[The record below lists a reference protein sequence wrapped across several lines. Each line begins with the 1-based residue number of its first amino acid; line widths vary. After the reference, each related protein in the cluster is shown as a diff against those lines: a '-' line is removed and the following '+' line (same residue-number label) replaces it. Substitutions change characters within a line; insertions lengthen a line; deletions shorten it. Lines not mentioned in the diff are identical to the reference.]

1 MQFLFY
7 LLLAHLPSRL
17 LKDLNE
23 QTQESCWLISSDMAL
38 WLVLYGSIGAF
49 TGLVLAIWWN
59 IAVNVIMP
67 GAEADQPSMG

>member
-1 MQFLFY
+1 
-7 LLLAHLPSRL
+7 

-23 QTQESCWLISSDMAL
+23 LTQESCWLISSDMAL

-49 TGLVLAIWWN
+49 TGLVLAILWS

-67 GAEADQPSMG
+67 GAEAGQPSMG